1 MSQELQYTFSI
12 QSHVSFREEDYI
24 VSSCNAEAFQWVTQ
38 WPEWGDSVYNRFT
51 FLSGDFFSGKTHLA
65 SIWQK
70 YSDATFIDHEFI
82 LQKQYVDKKANY
94 ILENLEL
101 TQEFEVEL
109 FHFINYMMDSGK
121 YLVITSRV
129 APTNIKFGLKDLE
142 SRLKAFSLLRI
153 KEPDDEL
160 VTQVMIKYFSDHQIS
175 IGHEAVKF
183 LKTRVERS
191 YKELFSVLD
200 LLNKESLGQ
209 QKKIS
214 INFIKDILQI

>member
-1 MSQELQYTFSI
+1 MSQELQYTFPI

-24 VSSCNAEAFQWVTQ
+24 VSSCNEEAFKWLMQ
-38 WPEWGDSVYNRFT
+38 WPDWGDSVYNRFT

-70 YSDATFIDHEFI
+70 YSGAIFIDREFI
-82 LQKQYVDKKANY
+82 LNKQYVGKKANY

-101 TQEFEVEL
+101 TQELEIEL
-109 FHFINYMMDSGK
+109 FHFVNYMMDSGK
-121 YLVITSRV
+121 CRVITSRV
-129 APTNIKFGLKDLE
+129 ALTNIQFSLKDLE
-142 SRLKAFSLLRI
+142 SRLKAFAMVRI

-160 VTQVMIKYFSDHQIS
+160 VTQVIIKYFSDHQIS
-175 IGHEAVKF
+175 IGHDAVKF
-183 LKTRVERS
+183 LKTRVDRS

-214 INFIKDILQI
+214 VNFIKDVLQI